1 MPSAPLSVA
10 VLAALL
16 LLLVQP
22 SHADFRACSMNIPS
36 PANCLPV
43 AYACSPSENP
53 LQVPN
58 PIFQKPNPGL
68 TWSSV
73 PGASSYTVVMEDA
86 TEFVPGQPV
95 SIVHWMVQGIS
106 ASGASFSSCCCATP
120 YIFISSCIL
129 ALPVQLNLSDLK

>member
-36 PANCLPV
+36 PSNCIPG
-43 AYACSPSENP
+43 AYACSKSETYT
-53 LQVPN
+53 QVPN

-73 PGASSYTVVMEDA
+73 PGASGYTVVMEDA
-86 TEFVPGQPV
+86 TEIAPGKPL

-106 ASGASFSSCCCATP
+106 ASGAFFFPPVFARNR
-120 YIFISSCIL
+120 IFSSCIL
-129 ALPVQLNLSDLK
+129 LSLV